1 ALYAVILV
9 VSRAAQVYLG
19 EAGVYLSSAAAGLV
33 DLNAISLSIA
43 QLSEPL
49 GMVSR
54 GVATRALVL
63 AAVTNTAVKGGL
75 VLSLGARD
83 LRRALWPGS
92 VIMLITGGVVA
103 FLVT

>member
-1 ALYAVILV
+1 
-9 VSRAAQVYLG
+9 
-19 EAGVYLSSAAAGLV
+19 
-33 DLNAISLSIA
+33 
-43 QLSEPL
+43 
-49 GMVSR
+49 
-54 GVATRALVL
+54 VL